1 MFHFKVKTWNFTE
14 RDVSKDFTCSSRVKY
29 MKIYPDIVIKTSKL
43 HYWDNIDEFIANSE
57 NAFVSC
63 FWLILETTSQI
74 ISQNFQSIQEKYL
87 EKIFK
92 MEFKISFQNILKRY
106 PWSSVI
112 VKPLPLR
119 FTVILLGSE
128 TYNFMERYYDLW
140 SFIPDLGLFSTISEF
155 KR

>member
-1 MFHFKVKTWNFTE
+1 
-14 RDVSKDFTCSSRVKY
+14 

-43 HYWDNIDEFIANSE
+43 HHWVNIDEFIAN
-57 NAFVSC
+57 FWKRFC
-63 FWLILETTSQI
+63 FLRLILETTSQI
-74 ISQNFQSIQEKYL
+74 ISQNFESIQEKYL